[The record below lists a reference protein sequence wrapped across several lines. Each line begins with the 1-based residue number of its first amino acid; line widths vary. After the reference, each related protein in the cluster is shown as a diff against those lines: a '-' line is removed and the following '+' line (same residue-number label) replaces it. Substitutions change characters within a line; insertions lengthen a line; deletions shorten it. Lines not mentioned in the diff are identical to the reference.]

1 MKDYLKVIR
10 DNPIFNGFV
19 ISIIVLS
26 ALSVGIKT
34 YPLDNT
40 TLLNT
45 LSVLDYIVTV
55 IFLVEIIIRMGAEK
69 RIVDFFKGGWNVFDF
84 IIVAVSLIPLEST
97 DVVLLGRL
105 LRVFRVM
112 RLITFIPEFRKIIE
126 TILKAIPQVGY
137 VSLFMFIEMYMFAAI
152 GSILFAEIDP
162 SHWDNIG
169 LSMLTLF
176 QVATGE
182 AWPDLLS
189 ATMAHQPYSW
199 IFFVVFIIIN
209 TFILLNLIVG
219 VIVDLVASED
229 EEATRDR
236 LLLEIK
242 TMQDSL
248 NQLLLQKEKE

>member
-1 MKDYLKVIR
+1 MKKLLQKIK
-10 DNPIFNGFV
+10 DNQIFNISI

-34 YPLDNT
+34 YPLQEGSILINII
-40 TLLNT
+40 N
-45 LSVLDYIVTV
+45 SLDYLVTI
-55 IFLVEIIIRMGAEK
+55 IFLFEIFIRMGAENK
-69 RIVDFFKGGWNVFDF
+69 ILDFFKKGWNNFDF
-84 IIVAVSLIPLEST
+84 IIITISLIPLDNT

-126 TILKAIPQVGY
+126 TILKAIPQVSY

-152 GSILFAEIDP
+152 GSILYAEIDP
-162 SHWDNIG
+162 THWENIG

-182 AWPDLLS
+182 AWPDLL
-189 ATMAHQPYSW
+189 ATTMSQKPYSW
-199 IFFVVFIIIN
+199 IYFVTFIIIN

-219 VIVDLVASED
+219 IIVDLVSSED
-229 EEATRDR
+229 EEATRAKI
-236 LLLEIK
+236 LEEIQIIK
-242 TMQDSL
+242 GSIVEK
-248 NQLLLQKEKE
+248 KEV

>member
-1 MKDYLKVIR
+1 MIKFIMKDYLKVIR

-152 GSILFAEIDP
+152 GSILFAADKP
-162 SHWDNIG
+162 
-169 LSMLTLF
+169 
-176 QVATGE
+176 
-182 AWPDLLS
+182 
-189 ATMAHQPYSW
+189 
-199 IFFVVFIIIN
+199 
-209 TFILLNLIVG
+209 
-219 VIVDLVASED
+219 
-229 EEATRDR
+229 
-236 LLLEIK
+236 
-242 TMQDSL
+242 
-248 NQLLLQKEKE
+248 

>member
-1 MKDYLKVIR
+1 MKEYLKIIKE
-10 DNPIFNGFV
+10 NSIFNGFI

-34 YPLDNT
+34 YPLN
-40 TLLNT
+40 
-45 LSVLDYIVTV
+45 SVVLINIISGLDYVVTV
-55 IFLVEIIIRMGAEK
+55 IFLIEIIIRMGSEK
-69 RIVDFFKGGWNVFDF
+69 RIIDFFKGGWNVFDF
-84 IIVAVSLIPLEST
+84 LIVAVSLIPLAST

-126 TILKAIPQVGY
+126 TILKAIPQVSY
-137 VSLFMFIEMYMFAAI
+137 VSLFMFIEMYMFAAV
-152 GSILFAEIDP
+152 GSILFSEIDP
-162 SHWDNIG
+162 SHWENIG

-182 AWPDLLS
+182 AWPDLLT
-189 ATMAHQPYSW
+189 ATMAQRPYSW
-199 IFFVVFIIIN
+199 VYFVIFIIIN

-219 VIVDLVASED
+219 LIVDLVASED

-236 LLLEIK
+236 ILEEIK
-242 TMQDSL
+242 SL
-248 NQLLLQKEKE
+248 KVYLSNLNEGIK